1 MHGMTGS
8 RPTIAAFSVSALTL
22 VSTLA
27 FVPATASASTHSD
40 EGPHAAPAESKTCMK
55 PSVEVAAGP
64 ESATFPLERCDGEPI
79 PASIDKLSVLARAE
93 GVARPKEITSKPH
106 EADVAPGIR
115 RLDGRLVERLE
126 LVADHFR
133 KEAEPVK
140 IVVVSSK
147 SRSAG
152 SYHASGRAIDFRIDG
167 VDDEEVAAFCK
178 TLKDTGCGFYPT
190 GGFVHIDARDSGGGH
205 VSWIDISRRGDAP
218 KYVAAWPIP
227 SEKTEKSD
235 KAEPEKSEAKTEKV
249 EAKADKAEPKAE
261 SKTEKVEAKADKVE
275 PKAEKC
281 EARADKADEKSEK
294 VEAKAEKADG
304 ALPSLP
310 AAVQAVPMDSPK
322 AADADATP
330 APKKHHRH
338 HRHAS
343 HTDHSV

>member
-1 MHGMTGS
+1 MHGMTGK
-8 RPTIAAFSVSALTL
+8 RPSFAAFSVSALTL

-27 FVPATASASTHSD
+27 FVPATASASTHAAEADEAPRTAHADPAHSD
-40 EGPHAAPAESKTCMK
+40 PRACSKPA
-55 PSVEVAAGP
+55 VEVAAGP

-115 RLDGRLVERLE
+115 RLDGRLLERLE

-152 SYHASGRAIDFRIDG
+152 SYHASGRALDFRIDG
-167 VDDEEVAAFCK
+167 VEDDEVAAFCK
-178 TLKDTGCGFYPT
+178 TLKDTGCGFYPN
-190 GGFVHIDARDSGGGH
+190 GGFVHMDARDAGGGH
-205 VSWIDISRRGDAP
+205 VAWIDVSRRGDTP

-227 SEKTEKSD
+227 SEKTEK
-235 KAEPEKSEAKTEKV
+235 AEPEKS
-249 EAKADKAEPKAE
+249 DKAE
-261 SKTEKVEAKADKVE
+261 SKSEKLEAKAESKPE

-281 EARADKADEKSEK
+281 EAKPEEKSEK
-294 VEAKAEKADG
+294 LEAKAEKSEKAEG

-310 AAVQAVPMDSPK
+310 AAVQAVPMESPK
-322 AADADATP
+322 AVEVEATP
-330 APKKHHRH
+330 APAKKHH
-338 HRHAS
+338 HRHRHTS
-343 HTDHSV
+343 HTDHTV